1 MIIFQSSSNQY
12 TENEKIALDK
22 YKYEKEEKIRIF
34 IDELEKN
41 STDEFQQRRILK
53 LKNDFNDILDE
64 DDDSHNIKESEGEWN
79 IQFIFGYDINLIYVV
94 FFWYF
99 IYFILYILFLF

>member
-1 MIIFQSSSNQY
+1 MGCSNFDDRYQECEFLIDEFKLIIFQSSTNQY
-12 TENEKIALDK
+12 TENEKLALDK

-41 STDEFQQRRILK
+41 STDEFQKRRILK

-64 DDDSHNIKESEGEWN
+64 DGNSDIKNSEGE
-79 IQFIFGYDINLIYVV
+79 
-94 FFWYF
+94 
-99 IYFILYILFLF
+99 

>member
-1 MIIFQSSSNQY
+1 MGCSNFDDRYQECEFLIDEFKLIIFQSSSNQY

-22 YKYEKEEKIRIF
+22 YKYEKEEKIRNF

-41 STDEFQQRRILK
+41 STDEFQKRKILK

-64 DDDSHNIKESEGEWN
+64 DDNSEEVLN
-79 IQFIFGYDINLIYVV
+79 NAVENLV
-94 FFWYF
+94 
-99 IYFILYILFLF
+99 

>member
-1 MIIFQSSSNQY
+1 MGCSNFDDRYQECEFLIDEFKLIIFQSSSNQY

-34 IDELEKN
+34 LDQLEKS
-41 STDEFQQRRILK
+41 STDEFQKRRILK

-64 DDDSHNIKESEGEWN
+64 DDNSDIKNNEGE
-79 IQFIFGYDINLIYVV
+79 
-94 FFWYF
+94 
-99 IYFILYILFLF
+99 

>member
-1 MIIFQSSSNQY
+1 MGCSSFDDRYQECEFLIDEFKLIIFQSSSNQY
-12 TENEKIALDK
+12 TENEKIAIDK

-41 STDEFQQRRILK
+41 STDEFQKRRILK

-64 DDDSHNIKESEGEWN
+64 DDDSKIKENNDE
-79 IQFIFGYDINLIYVV
+79 
-94 FFWYF
+94 
-99 IYFILYILFLF
+99 

>member
-1 MIIFQSSSNQY
+1 MGCSNFDDRYQECEFLIDEFKLIIFQSSSKQY
-12 TENEKIALDK
+12 TENEKIAIDK

-41 STDEFQQRRILK
+41 STDELQKRRILK

-64 DDDSHNIKESEGEWN
+64 DDDSKIKENNDE
-79 IQFIFGYDINLIYVV
+79 
-94 FFWYF
+94 
-99 IYFILYILFLF
+99 

>member
-1 MIIFQSSSNQY
+1 MGCSNFDDRYQECEFLIDEFKLIIFQSSSNQY
-12 TENEKIALDK
+12 TEKEKIALDK

-41 STDEFQQRRILK
+41 STDEFQKRRVLK

-64 DDDSHNIKESEGEWN
+64 DDDSHIIKESEGE
-79 IQFIFGYDINLIYVV
+79 
-94 FFWYF
+94 
-99 IYFILYILFLF
+99 

>member
-1 MIIFQSSSNQY
+1 MGCSNFDDKYQECEFMIDEFKLIIFQSSSNQY
-12 TENEKIALDK
+12 TENEKLALDK

-41 STDEFQQRRILK
+41 STDEIQKRKILK

-64 DDDSHNIKESEGEWN
+64 DDDSNINKNDAVRS
-79 IQFIFGYDINLIYVV
+79 LIE
-94 FFWYF
+94 
-99 IYFILYILFLF
+99 

>member
-1 MIIFQSSSNQY
+1 MGCSNFDDRYQECEFLIDEFKLIIFQSSSNQY

-41 STDEFQQRRILK
+41 STDEFQKRRILK

-64 DDDSHNIKESEGEWN
+64 DDDSHIIKESEGE
-79 IQFIFGYDINLIYVV
+79 
-94 FFWYF
+94 
-99 IYFILYILFLF
+99 